1 MSRLGLRQ
9 CMYKIII
16 NTNADDKNRNMRKK
30 SRHQGDFFFY
40 LGLINLTY
48 LLKSIYSADNEGAYI
63 FIIQEEL

>member
-40 LGLINLTY
+40 LGFINLTY
-48 LLKSIYSADNEGAYI
+48 IY
-63 FIIQEEL
+63 